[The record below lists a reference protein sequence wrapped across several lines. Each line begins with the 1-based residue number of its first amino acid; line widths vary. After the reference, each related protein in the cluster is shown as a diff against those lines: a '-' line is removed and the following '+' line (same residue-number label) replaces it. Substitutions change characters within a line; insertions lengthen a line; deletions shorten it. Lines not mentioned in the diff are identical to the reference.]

1 MTTFNY
7 QGIPQNIQLQQV
19 CLEEIS
25 ISYNSSSVFLYT
37 TEDFGTIGA
46 VLQPN
51 GFSNNTIKFNET
63 THTFDEVNLSLDQ
76 FYTEDYGDLYTPPN
90 QTEDYGAIAGF
101 GSSETVV
108 PFGKLTLSG
117 SAITQ
122 PNYRLYLSGQ
132 AKTKVVYSPDNTS
145 GTLFEFGQKLERRTH
160 AYNLSSIFD
169 NQDDYGLI
177 STISGLLDDYGLITE
192 SGPLLEYGLITENI
206 SGIVL
211 PFGKLTLSGSAI
223 TQPNYR
229 LYFSGSALEKFVH
242 HPNNLSGTLFGFGQ
256 KIESITFDYNESSIS
271 ENILDYG
278 LVTNTVNQ
286 IDDYGNILQSSGSSA
301 FDNYGLITEPNP
313 TEPITYPFGKLTVS
327 GSVSNIQLT
336 NSEVGRGKITLSGE
350 LLPPN
355 IDFTPALTVS
365 GTINISGTSKKS
377 STKSYIGS
385 GTLFEFGE
393 KVEKVTYSYNKQ
405 SITVDSLDDFGLIS
419 EVSSESYDYG
429 LISSVVNEGID
440 NYGRIVS
447 NPLASSPFGKITL
460 SGSSI
465 ESFDKATYKTSGS
478 IFIFSGSSYAESFTA
493 NPPEN
498 TQLFRILGSSEGKLI
513 YSFATFGGSLF
524 SFGNKIERVTY
535 DYNES
540 SIVTNED
547 DYGLITNL
555 DTQFS
560 DYGFITDPGG
570 GQLDDDYGLISQVV
584 TSISGYPFGSLV
596 ISGTAIEKDID
607 SYVGV
612 GTLTISSF
620 ARESEIET
628 YNGSG
633 SFFITG
639 TAVEKDI
646 DSYVGIG
653 TITISSFA
661 RESEIET
668 YNGSGSITLSG
679 IATEKVIFNPL
690 ENTQLFQIS
699 GTAVEKDIDS
709 YVGLGS
715 LFIAGTAVE
724 KDIDSYV
731 GFGTL
736 TISSFASESE
746 IETYNG
752 FGSITLS
759 GIATEKFSANP
770 PENTQLFQIS
780 GTAVEKDIDSFVGLG
795 TIFISG
801 ELRHPNIDYTPHY
814 GKDKNIGIGTTG
826 IQLYGSGFNAYSA
839 NTPENTQL
847 FQISGIAT
855 EKFSTNPPENTQLF
869 QISGTAVEKDIDS
882 FVGSGGT
889 IRISSTLVEK
899 DVDSYVGTGTIFY
912 VSGQPLY
919 SKVGFYRGVGIAT
932 FSGSAL
938 EKESEIHVGFGTISI
953 DVFSRNY
960 SPIYP
965 RNTQVPG
972 SGIGTIR
979 INDDRQLTICRA
991 VLPYV
996 TRGTIFISGR
1006 GFESFSETNYPG
1018 TGLFT
1023 ISGIAS
1029 TREIAVY
1036 TAIGSGSIT
1045 LSQSGVEKDIDSYVG
1060 SGSINISSS
1069 SINIRKNSYFGS
1081 GTITN
1086 LSGAAESISA
1096 QTPENTQLFQ
1106 ISGSATE
1113 SYSAQTPE
1121 TEVLYRFSGNIRERR
1136 TYGYRGTG
1144 QLNIGSSARTIFEP
1158 RVLGTGLFRFVTHV
1172 TDNLYDTCDSLDI
1185 TCDYEHSAS
1194 FRLVSNPPENT
1205 ILFNISGS
1213 AVTKEIAVYIYNG
1226 SGTVGISG
1234 SVVLRKTKSFVGIG
1248 TLTISSI
1255 STKNVIRSYVGSGS
1269 ITVLSGAA
1277 KSKTFKPP
1285 ISTTLFV
1292 FSGSAS
1298 TRTFK
1303 VKRYTGIG
1311 TAYFSGSAST
1321 KKLSRSSYSGIGTI
1335 LLSGQLVYPNIKY
1348 VPAPKGFG
1356 SININGSSKNSL
1368 SHRYS
1373 QTFGT
1378 LFAFSGGFESFSR
1391 TKYIGIGT
1399 IYIHS
1404 TSASTI
1410 NNPYQIPRVY
1420 VTII

>member
-1 MTTFNY
+1 MNVY
-7 QGIPQNIQLQQV
+7 EYNIL
-19 CLEEIS
+19 
-25 ISYNSSSVFLYT
+25 T
-37 TEDFGTIGA
+37 G
-46 VLQPN
+46 
-51 GFSNNTIKFNET
+51 NNPYSE
-63 THTFDEVNLSLDQ
+63 
-76 FYTEDYGDLYTPPN
+76 EDYGYISSSATLS
-90 QTEDYGAIAGF
+90 EDYGQIPVQSIPLYPGDEDFSYIYINDNRIAF
-101 GSSETVV
+101 GSVSIGGSSVV
-108 PFGKLTLSG
+108 LKTNVYSG
-117 SAITQ
+117 SGEVKLSEKVKNNITFTWVGSGTVFEIG
-122 PNYRLYLSGQ
+122 NGLELS
-132 AKTKVVYSPDNTS
+132 VSPYISS
-145 GTLFEFGQKLERRTH
+145 GTLRLGKELFSSVISEERFNSTVKTFDSTS
-160 AYNLSSIFD
+160 LFFD
-169 NQDDYGLI
+169 NSGETNPYEKISYGLA
-177 STISGLLDDYGLITE
+177 SRS
-192 SGPLLEYGLITENI
+192 
-206 SGIVL
+206 
-211 PFGKLTLSGSAI
+211 
-223 TQPNYR
+223 
-229 LYFSGSALEKFVH
+229 
-242 HPNNLSGTLFGFGQ
+242 
-256 KIESITFDYNESSIS
+256 FDYNESSIKLY
-271 ENILDYG
+271 EQED
-278 LVTNTVNQ
+278 
-286 IDDYGNILQSSGSSA
+286 
-301 FDNYGLITEPNP
+301 YGLITNIANSSEDYESISSGINDG
-313 TEPITYPFGKLTVS
+313 EYDYEFLVGYGSNESLYPFGTIVVGLGSEASEQKINTYTHVAS
-327 GSVSNIQLT
+327 GTI
-336 NSEVGRGKITLSGE
+336 ILSGN
-350 LLPPN
+350 LVPPN
-355 IDFTPALTVS
+355 IDYTPLFTGSGLIFINGSGLESESDTYISS
-365 GTINISGTSKKS
+365 GTISIL
-377 STKSYIGS
+377 GS
-385 GTLFEFGE
+385 A
-393 KVEKVTYSYNKQ
+393 
-405 SITVDSLDDFGLIS
+405 
-419 EVSSESYDYG
+419 SESY
-429 LISSVVNEGID
+429 S
-440 NYGRIVS
+440 
-447 NPLASSPFGKITL
+447 AQT
-460 SGSSI
+460 
-465 ESFDKATYKTSGS
+465 
-478 IFIFSGSSYAESFTA
+478 
-493 NPPEN
+493 PEN
-498 TQLFRILGSSEGKLI
+498 TQLFQISGAAVEKEVDSESGLGEIKIRGQFGPPFGVYIPSYTSKNGNIIISGSSLENYSKGLYYGNGNLFGFGEKLE
-513 YSFATFGGSLF
+513 S
-524 SFGNKIERVTY
+524 VTY

-540 SIVTNED
+540 SIKIYES
-547 DYGLITNL
+547 
-555 DTQFS
+555 F
-560 DYGFITDPGG
+560 
-570 GQLDDDYGLISQVV
+570 DYGLISD
-584 TSISGYPFGSLV
+584 ISNVYEDFGLISQGINNGIDDYEFLVGYGFTETTYPFGSIYL
-596 ISGTAIEKDID
+596 SGTVTEKNTE
-607 SYVGV
+607 SYVGSG
-612 GTLTISSF
+612 GTITLSSG
-620 ARESEIET
+620 I
-628 YNGSG
+628 
-633 SFFITG
+633 
-639 TAVEKDI
+639 VEKDI
-646 DSYVGIG
+646 DSYVGLG
-653 TITISSFA
+653 TIFVSGTVVEKDVDSYVGLGSIFINGVVK
-661 RESEIET
+661 ESEIET

-679 IATEKVIFNPL
+679 IATERFSANPP

-715 LFIAGTAVE
+715 LFITGTAVE

-731 GFGTL
+731 GIGTI

-752 FGSITLS
+752 FGPITLS

-855 EKFSTNPPENTQLF
+855 EKFSANPPENTQLF
-869 QISGTAVEKDIDS
+869 QISGTVVEKDVDS

-899 DVDSYVGTGTIFY
+899 DVDSYVGIGTIFY

-1172 TDNLYDTCDSLDI
+1172 TDNLYDTCDSLDV

-1255 STKNVIRSYVGSGS
+1255 STKSTRHSYIGLGS

-1277 KSKTFKPP
+1277 KSHTTKPP
-1285 ISTTLFV
+1285 TSTTLFV

-1298 TRTFK
+1298 TRTLK

-1321 KKLSRSSYSGIGTI
+1321 KKFSRPSYSGIGTI
-1335 LLSGQLVYPNIKY
+1335 RLSGQLVYPNIKY
-1348 VPAPKGFG
+1348 VPSPKGFG
-1356 SININGSSKNSL
+1356 SVTLSGSAYKKFG
-1368 SHRYS
+1368 HRYS

-1391 TKYIGIGT
+1391 TKYIGLGT
-1399 IYIHS
+1399 IYIQS
-1404 TSASTI
+1404 TSGSTI